1 MTPMIRRTI
10 LTLFAAFALSGLLSG
25 APNKPKSVIHVVTVK
40 WKASASP
47 QDIQKAIK
55 AAETMDYPGL
65 VNVWTRPIKM
75 QLPEGFKHIIVME
88 FRDEAALKNY
98 ADSPAQ
104 KKWYEAYMAVREES
118 ATHDIT
124 N

>member
-1 MTPMIRRTI
+1 MIRRSL
-10 LTLFAAFALSGLLSG
+10 LTLFAAFALSGLLG
-25 APNKPKSVIHVVTVK
+25 AAPNKPKSVIHVITVK
-40 WKASASP
+40 WAPNASP
-47 QDIQKAIK
+47 AAIQKAIR
-55 AAETMDYPGL
+55 AAETIEYPGL

-75 QLPEGFKHIIVME
+75 QLPEGFQHIIVME
-88 FRDEAALKNY
+88 FKDEAALKSY

-104 KKWYEAYMAVREES
+104 KKWYEAYIPVRGQS

>member
-1 MTPMIRRTI
+1 MIRRSI
-10 LTLFAAFALSGLLSG
+10 LAIFATFALAGTLSA
-25 APNKPKSVIHVVTVK
+25 APKKPKSVIHVITVK
-40 WKASASP
+40 WKADASP
-47 QDIQKAIK
+47 AAIQKAIQ

-65 VNVWTRPIKM
+65 VNVWTKPIKM

-88 FRDEAALKNY
+88 FADEAALQKY
-98 ADSPAQ
+98 ANSPAQ
-104 KKWYEAYMAVREES
+104 KKWYESYMAVRDES

>member
-1 MTPMIRRTI
+1 MIRRSI
-10 LTLFAAFALSGLLSG
+10 LTLFAAFVLSGVLG
-25 APNKPKSVIHVVTVK
+25 AAPNKPKTVIHVITVK
-40 WKASASP
+40 WSAKASPEA
-47 QDIQKAIK
+47 IQKAIRG
-55 AAETMDYPGL
+55 AETMEYPGL
-65 VNVWTRPIKM
+65 VNVWTRPIKK
-75 QLPEGFKHIIVME
+75 QLPEGFNHIIVME
-88 FRDEAALKNY
+88 FKDEAALKNY

>member
-1 MTPMIRRTI
+1 MIRRSL
-10 LTLFAAFALSGLLSG
+10 LTLFAAVALSGVLG
-25 APNKPKSVIHVVTVK
+25 AAPNKPKTVIHVITVK
-40 WKASASP
+40 WAANASP
-47 QDIQKAIK
+47 EAIQKAIRG
-55 AAETMDYPGL
+55 AETMDYPGL

-88 FRDEAALKNY
+88 FKDEAALKNY
-98 ADSPAQ
+98 ANSPAQ

>member
-1 MTPMIRRTI
+1 MIRRTI
-10 LTLFAAFALSGLLSG
+10 LTFCTAFLLSGLLSG
-25 APNKPKSVIHVVTVK
+25 APNKPKSVIHVITIK

-47 QDIQKAIK
+47 QAIQNAIK
-55 AAETMDYPGL
+55 AAETMQFPGL

-88 FRDEAALKNY
+88 FKDEAALQSY
-98 ADSPAQ
+98 GGSAAQ